1 MTEVASW
8 NILCKNKLLNLI
20 LIFYLFIYLFWKF
33 GFFFFFFF
41 EKHPPRGNDF
51 INAFL
56 KDQVDKHQEH
66 LEEQTPSKQ
75 EKDYW

>member
-8 NILCKNKLLNLI
+8 NILCKNKLLNLL
-20 LIFYLFIYLFWKF
+20 LICYLFIYLFWNF
-33 GFFFFFFF
+33 GFFFF